1 MFCAEQLRVA
11 IHEGAVSAGVAADS
25 NDVGLSGVGAGVD
38 IKEMG
43 LCRAGFE
50 ANFNIVSSSW
60 LGQR

>member
-1 MFCAEQLRVA
+1 MGLCW
-11 IHEGAVSAGVAADS
+11 AGVGA
-25 NDVGLSGVGAGVD
+25 NFNGVGLFGVGAGVD